1 MSAKKKQK
9 KKSSKVKRIEPKVKA
24 SNVDVQMKGAFKNKW
39 SSTKSVYT
47 RPR

>member
-1 MSAKKKQK
+1 MKRKKKQK
-9 KKSSKVKRIEPKVKA
+9 KKVSKAKQIVPKTKSSKA
-24 SNVDVQMKGAFKNKW
+24 DVQMKGSFKGKW